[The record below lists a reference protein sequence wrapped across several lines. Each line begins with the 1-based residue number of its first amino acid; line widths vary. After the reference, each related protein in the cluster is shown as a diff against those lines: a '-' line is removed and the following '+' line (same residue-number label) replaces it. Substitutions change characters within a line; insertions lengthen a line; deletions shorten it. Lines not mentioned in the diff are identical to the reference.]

1 MSVDIALA
9 ITFLVSFA
17 FVIFKVANKL
27 PVIILIPDDVIVE
40 RLQNNSTV
48 FLKNLLRLRDLYKR
62 QKIQQSFWRLIE
74 KTFYHLHIILMRADN
89 RVVFFLKKIR
99 GENGNSNG
107 RGKMDIRVSSVNNPS
122 VNNPCG

>member
-89 RVVFFLKKIR
+89 RVIFFLKKIR